1 MLKKGKENLKTNIG
15 DGQRLS
21 TIDKGKEH
29 NTQKELSKDL
39 SEMLKEMPKRDGG
52 QAMKVKAQL
61 QDVTEVSPTLKE
73 IGIEK
78 HESSR
83 YQKIAELPEEKF

>member
-1 MLKKGKENLKTNIG
+1 MLEKGKENLKTNIG

-39 SEMLKEMPKRDGG
+39 SEMLKEMPKQTPGEHWKKKR
-52 QAMKVKAQL
+52 L
-61 QDVTEVSPTLKE
+61 HDVTVTPTLKD